1 MSTGNR
7 AAPPRIS
14 QRRQARLHAREQ
26 QRQRVMRKRQTRW
39 ALWLAL
45 VVVAVGGVA
54 FFMAR
59 TVQSQPGQARP
70 IQGQQHI
77 NEGESHVAYNS
88 KPPTSGPHWM
98 ITGRAP
104 VPWGIYKEPIAD
116 EAQLHNLEH

>member
-88 KPPTSGPHWM
+88 KPPTSG
-98 ITGRAP
+98 
-104 VPWGIYKEPIAD
+104 
-116 EAQLHNLEH
+116 